1 MRAYELFSGGEAFRI
16 NFALRVALSKL
27 LARRAGASLQ
37 TLVIDEGFGTQ
48 DAQGRERLIEAIN
61 SIQNDFEKVLVITH
75 IEELKEAFP
84 THIEVFRTPAGSQI
98 RVS

>member
-1 MRAYELFSGGEAFRI
+1 
-16 NFALRVALSKL
+16 
-27 LARRAGASLQ
+27 
-37 TLVIDEGFGTQ
+37 
-48 DAQGRERLIEAIN
+48 LIEAIN

-98 RVS
+98 RIS